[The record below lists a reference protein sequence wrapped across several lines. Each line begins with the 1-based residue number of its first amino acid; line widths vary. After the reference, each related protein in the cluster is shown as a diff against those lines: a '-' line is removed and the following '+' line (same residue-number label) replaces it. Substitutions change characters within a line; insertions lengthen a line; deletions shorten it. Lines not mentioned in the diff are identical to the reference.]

1 MTEAIV
7 NYLNLKLETVGRLGV
22 IHCLAE
28 LRSDGTT
35 TVPYVYSGTGQVV
48 PINID
53 GGNLSY
59 WRMPNP
65 ISFEPIVGRYGVD
78 QMQGSY
84 DLRLVV
90 VARRKDSTVDD
101 AFMPTRL
108 AEDIANQITGS
119 FPDLKLLLKAQSVS
133 IRVNSIDTNIPKI
146 WGEEFTGTQVN
157 DLNYTRAIMALSVSV
172 TVIGSRDCW
181 QNECDI
187 DPNILHIFDF
197 CNPNVVAELT
207 PTQVACLE
215 DALCEPCADVT
226 IDINGSPFDTVPS
239 GGTLDIPVLD
249 TGSNPV
255 GSQIGTDYVIAN
267 NAMYINSVQ
276 VTDQAAEQD
285 AFIAVELDGSPSGT
299 WNAGLQTWEVTSDPC
314 LDGNIELNGV
324 PVATVAS
331 GGTEDIPVLN
341 SVGNAVG
348 TWDGTSLVVANNY
361 TEINGVQVTEQPAEE
376 YASIAVTLDGVQDG
390 TWNAGTQTWEITS
403 DPCLDATVENSD
415 VTFTQDIV
423 SGATYVLDDYEFEF
437 QDANGTV
444 IATEIRPAMI
454 PETFNFATGLN
465 FQYNLN
471 INGIFSQVVY
481 VSAGD
486 NINININ

>member
-59 WRMPNP
+59 WRMDNP
-65 ISFEPIVGRYGVD
+65 ISFEPIVGKYGVN
-78 QMQGSY
+78 QMSGTY

-108 AEDIANQITGS
+108 AEDIANLITGNS
-119 FPDLKLLLKAQSVS
+119 PDLKLLLKAQSVS

-146 WGEEFTGTQVN
+146 WGEEFAGTQVN

-207 PTQVACLE
+207 PSQVACLE

-226 IDINGSPFDTVPS
+226 IDINGVLFDTVPS
-239 GGTLDIPVLD
+239 GGSLDIPVLD
-249 TGSNPV
+249 TGANPV
-255 GSQIGTDYVIAN
+255 GSQSGTDYVIAN
-267 NAMYINSVQ
+267 NATYINSVQ
-276 VTDQAAEQD
+276 VTDQEAEQN
-285 AFIAVELDGSPSGT
+285 ASITVILDGIPSGT
-299 WNAGLQTWEVTSDPC
+299 WNSGLQTWEVTSDPC
-314 LDGNIELNGV
+314 LD
-324 PVATVAS
+324 
-331 GGTEDIPVLN
+331 
-341 SVGNAVG
+341 
-348 TWDGTSLVVANNY
+348 
-361 TEINGVQVTEQPAEE
+361 
-376 YASIAVTLDGVQDG
+376 
-390 TWNAGTQTWEITS
+390 
-403 DPCLDATVENSD
+403 ATVENSD
-415 VTFTQDIV
+415 ATFTQDIV

-437 QDANGTV
+437 QDASGTV

-471 INGIFSQVVY
+471 INGVFSQVVN
-481 VSAGD
+481 VTAGD
-486 NINININ
+486 DINININ